1 MSGGVLMRSQEIE
14 EMINYCA
21 RVPPAF
27 SAKGGGDA
35 LAKVGCKF
43 NVYPALFTRNRNHI
57 SVGIHGA
64 TIDLFEVVSN
74 ALNFYRHGGS
84 LFSTSPFIN
93 RNPR

>member
-27 SAKGGGDA
+27 SAKEGGRYA
-35 LAKVGCKF
+35 LAKVGCEF

-57 SVGIHGA
+57 SVGIHGKLS
-64 TIDLFEVVSN
+64 IYLKLSVM
-74 ALNFYRHGGS
+74 L
-84 LFSTSPFIN
+84 STLRGASV
-93 RNPR
+93 